1 MYNVL
6 TEIAVHIEH
15 AKIVKLTQEDKS
27 TTEFGNILISQ
38 VSKVMSLVKLKKLKL
53 DNLTMVIVDEADF
66 FFERPEDREQM
77 KRLYEIIPEGV

>member
-1 MYNVL
+1 VLILLPNRELILQVFNVL
-6 TEIAVHIEH
+6 TSIAANVEH

-53 DNLTMVIVDEADF
+53 DNL
-66 FFERPEDREQM
+66 
-77 KRLYEIIPEGV
+77 